1 MSQPEESK
9 SSTNEGDLQKKDS
22 KKKIKRRASVALQ
35 NETVGKF
42 LLRSLMLVLL
52 LLPVGV
58 LFGVLFTSKGW
69 GATVVIKLE
78 PYYDVSRWIAAS
90 GVGLIVL
97 LYLLDFSY
105 WKGIW
110 ATIRTAL
117 LILSVLVIT
126 VGSILMARE
135 YAALPM
141 LVFLLLVPIYVALC
155 RKTCWRHLDNY
166 YFLSSLAPAL
176 FVMGLLGI
184 GTWIILNVTPTPP
197 EIWPGGD
204 NIIKA
209 KYFDKLLCKDHSLI
223 CKGLLCP
230 KLKADDNLLDG
241 KCPLFTEKNGCVM
254 TTSEGHATG
263 RYDVGQS
270 GSRNNVSVHSWTQVV
285 EMNVKYRKH
294 VEDLKS
300 KNKTTS
306 LNSNSTNYFDPS
318 MFPTIRDADVD
329 CATAAYLLYVGLL
342 VSSVMLVL
350 FSVVTHFISR
360 SLKRKSPRTQLRV
373 FAMLAGLAVLGMWM
387 ATTIAGT
394 TPQVANLVMLFSF
407 VGMGVVALMAI
418 SAIGWGSIKTDLM
431 NVPMIKSMA
440 GAGESDWVKAMAM
453 FLIVPYCCFLLLSC
467 INQFFRKY
475 LTPCAKKVGK
485 KESKHCLTKIAH
497 KQLVMIKKWPF
508 TNLFKKIGF
517 IGIVYYVMMI
527 GISKFVMVFLSW
539 LNGTLSVLPLGTVI
553 GIFYGTGL
561 FMFLLPPVPG
571 VPVYVLGGVV
581 LVNSFKRAGYSF
593 GVGLFAVT
601 MICWAIKLNAV
612 AMQQKLI
619 GGQMSGSLYVRKTV
633 AVNSIAIKAIKKILS
648 APGLGID
655 KVAILCGGPDWPT
668 SVLTGILRLSVFKML
683 FGSLPV
689 VFLVFPCVM
698 SGAFVNNPCSC
709 DSPPCQIT
717 EEMPNPT
724 CQTMED
730 TKALQS
736 LFKGMATVSLL
747 LASMVQ
753 SMALFAAGYF
763 IETAASKHRELLL
776 NDPEFKNDPEVEVA
790 DAIDAKQKRI
800 SDAAT
805 VWKRVP
811 GCQKCN
817 LIFMFLETMFYCIA
831 FGTVASWCFVS
842 FEVTDSI
849 GYTQEKCTELLGTGP
864 PDTKWKEAEHPK
876 FKKPFSTED
885 NFNIVMQACLG
896 KLKGR
901 FWDVIIGETNVS
913 TGMPGWYIGYI
924 MNAFVVTAL
933 IHSQIFGCWASKA
946 IKDVQNKM
954 EANGLTVEDVVPE
967 AFPKSTKVSPAG
979 EGGGTSAFDDSD
991 SEEEDGKSCRQQ

>member
-9 SSTNEGDLQKKDS
+9 SSTNEGDLQKKES

-58 LFGVLFTSKGW
+58 LFGVLFTSRGW

-78 PYYDVSRWIAAS
+78 PWYWLSQIIAAS

-110 ATIRTAL
+110 ATIRTVL
-117 LILSVLVIT
+117 LILSILVIT
-126 VGSILMARE
+126 AGSILMARE

-184 GTWIILNVTPTPP
+184 GTWVILNVTPTPP

-204 NIIKA
+204 NIVKA
-209 KYFDKLLCKDHSLI
+209 KYFDKLLCKDHSLL
-223 CKGLLCP
+223 CKANKCP
-230 KLKADDNLLDG
+230 ELKDG
-241 KCPLFTEKNGCVM
+241 KCDDYTKTNGCVM
-254 TTSEGHATG
+254 TTSDFATG
-263 RYDVGQS
+263 MYDVGQP
-270 GSRNNVSVHSWTQVV
+270 GSVNNVSLNSWTKVV
-285 EMNVKYRKH
+285 EMNVAYRKH
-294 VEDLKS
+294 TEDLKS

-306 LNSNSTNYFDPS
+306 LNINSTFYFDPS
-318 MFPTIRDADVD
+318 KFPTIRDADVD

-342 VSSVMLVL
+342 VSSVMLVM

-373 FAMLAGLAVLGMWM
+373 FGMLAGLSVLGMWM

-453 FLIVPYCCFLLLSC
+453 FLIIPYSCFLMLSC
-467 INQFFRKY
+467 ANQFFRKY

-508 TNLFKKIGF
+508 TNLFKKVGF

-698 SGAFVNNPCSC
+698 SGAFVNNPCDC
-709 DSPPCQIT
+709 DSPPCLESFQ
-717 EEMPNPT
+717 N
-724 CQTMED
+724 CQTVED

-790 DAIDAKQKRI
+790 DAIDAKQKKI

-811 GCQKCN
+811 AGQKCN

-849 GYTQEKCTELLGTGP
+849 GYTQEKCNELLGPEANET
-864 PDTKWKEAEHPK
+864 WKTAKDPK
-876 FKKPFSTED
+876 FDKVFSTED
-885 NFNIVMQACLG
+885 NFESVELVCLG

-913 TGMPGWYIGYI
+913 TGKDGWYIGYI